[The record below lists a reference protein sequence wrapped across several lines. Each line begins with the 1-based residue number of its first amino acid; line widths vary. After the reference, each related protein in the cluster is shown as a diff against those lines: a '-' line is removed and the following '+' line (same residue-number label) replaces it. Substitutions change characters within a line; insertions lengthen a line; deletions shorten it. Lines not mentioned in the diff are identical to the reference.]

1 MRGRQLLEKIS
12 IGSVFESG
20 AQWQNAANKKFQ
32 GAMFFL
38 ENRSSDN
45 DAAS

>member
-20 AQWQNAANKKFQ
+20 AQWQNDKKFQ
-32 GAMFFL
+32 GAKL
-38 ENRSSDN
+38 IE
-45 DAAS
+45 